1 MPIWTFFAA
10 LAALF
15 TVLAVNDPGWLRII
29 AAVSFIVTEIAAHR
43 ARKDSNR

>member
-1 MPIWTFFAA
+1 MPIWAVFAA

-15 TVLAVNDPGWLRII
+15 TVLAVNEPGWLRII
-29 AAVSFIVTEIAAHR
+29 AAVSFVVAAIAAHR